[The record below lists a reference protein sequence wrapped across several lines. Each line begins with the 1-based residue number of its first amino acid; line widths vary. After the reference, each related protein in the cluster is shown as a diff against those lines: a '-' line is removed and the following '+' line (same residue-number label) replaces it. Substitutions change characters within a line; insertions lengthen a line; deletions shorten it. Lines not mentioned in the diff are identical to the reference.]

1 MGDSKIKG
9 FGLGLRHEHFD
20 EVIQTKPK
28 AIDWFEILTENYM
41 SPGGHAISCL
51 EQIREHYPIVF
62 HGVSLSIGSH
72 DPLNQDY
79 LTALKQTID
88 RFQPEWVSDH
98 LCWTGVHGKN
108 LHDLMPMPYT
118 KASLAHVA
126 SRVSAV
132 QDFLGQP
139 ILLENPSSYLSFSD
153 DCISEWEFL
162 VKVSE
167 ITGCYL
173 LLDVNNVYVSSFNH
187 GYSAQDFI
195 DALPKDKVKQIHLAG
210 HLNKGDVIV
219 DTHDH
224 PIIDE
229 VFDLYA
235 YAIGKLGF
243 VPTMIE
249 RDDNIP
255 PLAELLEELE
265 LVKKTAK
272 QALQAEV
279 A

>member
-1 MGDSKIKG
+1 MGDSKIRG

-20 EVIQTKPK
+20 DIIQLKPTTV
-28 AIDWFEILTENYM
+28 DWFEILSENFM
-41 SPGGHAISCL
+41 NPGGHAIECL
-51 EQIREHYPIVF
+51 EQIREQYPIVF
-62 HGVSLSIGSH
+62 HGVSLSIGSD
-72 DPLNQDY
+72 DPLNKDY
-79 LTALKQTID
+79 LNTLRQSIL
-88 RFQPEWVSDH
+88 RFEPEWVSDH

-118 KASLAHVA
+118 TDSLNHVA
-126 SRVSAV
+126 SRVSQV
-132 QDFLGQP
+132 QDFLGQA
-139 ILLENPSSYLSFSD
+139 ILLENPSSYISFND

-162 VKVSE
+162 VKLSDM
-167 ITGCYL
+167 TGCYL

-187 GYSAQDFI
+187 GYSANGFI

-210 HLNKGDVIV
+210 HLNKGAVIV
-219 DTHDH
+219 DTHDQ

-235 YAIGKLGF
+235 YAIRKLGF

-255 PLAELLEELE
+255 PLTELLEELE
-265 LVKKTAK
+265 RVKKTAK
-272 QALQAEV
+272 LALQAEV